1 MLLSLI
7 ALARVRVEGSSAM
20 RGPRILAVLAAVG
33 VLAPAVGQWAV
44 TPTGKRA
51 NAVKLNTQRI
61 EQLTAAKGTWSEQED
76 VFKVSLPRGDI
87 AATVAGV
94 KMSVPM
100 GLGGWAAFKKVGDQC
115 MVMGDNVMLED
126 QVNPV
131 MSVALGSGLEV
142 TALHNHFMWDAP
154 RIVFMHVGGM
164 GDEETLAAAIG
175 KVFAEIRRT
184 AGSKSQT
191 PKLEID
197 TSKSVIDGKKI
208 EGILGHKGEPQGGG
222 IFKVTIGRTITMHG
236 HEVGN
241 MMGVNTWASFAGTDD
256 KAVVDGD
263 FMMTEAELQPV
274 LKALRGA
281 GINIVAIH
289 NHMTFE
295 QPRAMFL
302 HFWGVGSTADLA
314 KGIKAALDAQAAVK
328 TAPAGGMEGMTAKH

>member
-1 MLLSLI
+1 
-7 ALARVRVEGSSAM
+7 M
-20 RGPRILAVLAAVG
+20 REPRIYAALAAVG
-33 VLAPAVGQWAV
+33 LLAAVGIQWAKAQA
-44 TPTGKRA
+44 GKETNPA
-51 NAVKLNTQRI
+51 KLNIPRI
-61 EQLTAAKGTWSEQED
+61 EQLTGAKGTWSEQEG
-76 VFKVSLPRGDI
+76 VFKVGLPRGDI

-100 GLGGWAAFKKVGDQC
+100 GLGGWAAFKKIGDQC

-126 QVNPV
+126 QVNAV
-131 MSVALGSGLEV
+131 MSVALDSGLEV

-154 RIVFMHVGGM
+154 RIMFMHIGGM
-164 GDEETLAAAIG
+164 GEEEKLAGAVG

-184 AGSKSQT
+184 ASGNAPM
-191 PKLEID
+191 PKVEID
-197 TSKSVIDGKKI
+197 TSKSVIDRKKI
-208 EGILGHKGEPQGGG
+208 EDILGYKGEPQSGG

-236 HEVGN
+236 HEIGN

-256 KAVVDGD
+256 KAIVDGD

-295 QPRAMFL
+295 QPRAVFL
-302 HFWGVGSTADLA
+302 HFWGVGSTTDLA
-314 KGIKAALDAQAAVK
+314 TGIKAALDAQGAIKAG
-328 TAPAGGMEGMTAKH
+328 PAGGMRGMKADH